1 VDSIGEPSANG
12 KEMNGGQVI
21 SGEFVEAL
29 RETSHIFKTAKEPLN
44 NIAFSIE
51 TLVVT
56 LGTFRV

>member
-1 VDSIGEPSANG
+1 MGEPSANG
-12 KEMNGGQVI
+12 EEMNGGQVI

-29 RETSHIFKTAKEPLN
+29 RETSPIFKTAKEPLN